1 MFLQVK
7 TGTRRNA
14 HGFSSIPYDSLELKH
29 SLLFWRKSWHFQSGI
44 HSRSQIGSHCQGINV
59 FGKQDS
65 MNKHLKVHGVH
76 EAANVHDVIHL
87 CRTIL
92 CKTPKNDMGNGEDAT
107 NLASSRITP
116 FLLASQCASVSGPA
130 CASCLALPCPLCV
143 CCALTKTLYV
153 KTFFIWV
160 YIMYKHV

>member
-116 FLLASQCASVSGPA
+116 FLLASQCASVSQGQPA
-130 CASCLALPCPLCV
+130 PRALPFLVHCV
-143 CCALTKTLYV
+143 SVVL
-153 KTFFIWV
+153 
-160 YIMYKHV
+160 